1 MTPLMLLMVKITL
14 GTALAGSGWWLAW
27 YLRRGGWGN
36 PLGRVLIIDRVLI
49 IALLGLSAFSI
60 YLGLNRQT
68 SLVFAWIQIG
78 LLASIGPVMV
88 WLIFVVRR
96 VSHAT
101 RRCPNNHLILAA
113 ARFCPQCGA
122 ASPDLERQA
131 D

>member
-1 MTPLMLLMVKITL
+1 MLQVAKVTL
-14 GTALAGSGWWLAW
+14 GTALAGSLWWLVW
-27 YLRRGGWGN
+27 YLRRGGWRN

-60 YLGLNRQT
+60 YLGLNRLT
-68 SLVFAWIQIG
+68 SLAFAWVQIG

-88 WLIFVVRR
+88 WLLFVVRR

-101 RRCPNNHLILAA
+101 RRCPNDHVVSVA
-113 ARFCPQCGA
+113 ARFCPRCGVA
-122 ASPDLERQA
+122 IPEAERPA